1 MKIDPTGPLR
11 ATQVRRTGRKTGNA
25 ASAEFSNHLE
35 GEASDSVASNGATNL
50 AGVSALL
57 ALQEVGGMPEER
69 ARAVRRGQHILDL
82 LDEIRLGL
90 LAGGIPRGDLE
101 ALAATV
107 REQREKVCEGPL
119 AEVLDEIELRAAVE
133 LAKYDR

>member
-1 MKIDPTGPLR
+1 MKIDPTGPLQ
-11 ATQVRRTGRKTGNA
+11 ATQVRRAGRKTGKA
-25 ASAEFSNHLE
+25 AGEEFASHLDS
-35 GEASDSVASNGATNL
+35 EAPESVASAGATGL

-57 ALQEVGGMPEER
+57 TLQEVPGMPEER
-69 ARAVRRGQHILDL
+69 ARAVQRGQRLLDQ

-90 LAGGIPRGDLE
+90 LAGGIPRRDLE

-107 REQREKVCEGPL
+107 RERREREGEGPL
-119 AEVLDEIELRAAVE
+119 SEILDEIELRAAVE